1 MIIINYELIVKY
13 NGDILRLEEE
23 LGVSVEILNSSY
35 AIITSSNEEDVNILL
50 TYPEIEF
57 IEKPFILQTQDVQ
70 SFSSTGITGFKNRT
84 GLTGKGTII
93 GIIDSGID
101 YTLPVFRDS
110 DGRSKIL
117 YYWDQSIQGNPP
129 EGFREGTLYTN
140 EDINNAIDGSMYIP
154 ISTTSLHGTH
164 VAGICATIA
173 SDARIIVVRVG
184 NIQTDIFSRST
195 EFMRAIKFILDRA
208 LELRMPVT
216 LNISYGSNEGS
227 HRGTS
232 LFEQYIDDMCLF
244 WKNNIVVAAGNNA
257 DKGGHKRIRLQNNI
271 TEEVEFIVGEGERI
285 LNINIWPDFVDD
297 FSVHLVNPSNN
308 QTQAISLTSG
318 EIRNTLG
325 ETRITGYFY
334 PIAPYSLTRRVTLQ
348 LSSNTQITPGLW
360 KIVFEPIDI
369 VTGNVNIYLPTS
381 EGLNRNTRF
390 LIPTQE
396 LTVTV
401 PGTASRVITVGSF
414 NSRTD
419 IVSIFSGEGDTQ
431 LGVFKPDLLA
441 PGEDIVSFLPGGTSG
456 ALTGTSMATPHVTG
470 VCSLFMEWG
479 IVNGN
484 DLFLY
489 SQKLRALLLK
499 GARRLSNQSYPNN
512 SSGFGFLNL
521 SDIDL
526 YTLSNINQDLET
538 EDMGYRSI
546 NKSFKDEENSYKF
559 IDGYN
564 MQIHNDLENEIY
576 ISKNASRQSGILS
589 GILSGIDIVHTPEFE
604 EELAGLGMSQRFF
617 KISDSLGVLSI
628 NNTDYNSIQRVLQLP
643 SIIRTVSTT
652 KMTLLGEINR
662 GTFGGVVATEEMGV
676 NFFKNNPNIN
686 ITGRGT
692 LISIADTGIDYL
704 HPDFIYP
711 DGTSKIVYLWDQTKE
726 GTPPDGFYIGTEYTR
741 EDINRAIAEND
752 PSLSQDEVGQGTMLS
767 GICAG
772 LGNVNSEYAGIA
784 EDSELIIIKLGKIDD
799 FYNSAMLFAA
809 SQYAYKKAFELGR
822 PLVINMSLGT
832 SSLAGLTNRSNSEKA
847 FFTRGL
853 CITAGAGN
861 EGNTQTHTSGI
872 IPYVGGSVEVELEL
886 NEDEEELSLELWLN
900 RPDKADVIIVS
911 PTGEESKSVGISNYN
926 KVTGLFDLE
935 GTEYSITYIYPT
947 TFSGQQFTNVTLKNA
962 KRGVWKIRLVGVYI
976 ITGRYNLYL
985 PNRELLKSGTRFR
998 EVDPFYTINYPAIQD
1013 DLITIGAYN
1022 TINGS
1027 LWQSSSRGPTI
1038 EDRLK
1043 PDIVAPGVNII
1054 AAYPGNTYATIT
1066 GTAAASAH
1074 AAGAAAMYFQYT
1086 FVDGRY
1092 PNQAYVQKIKTFMQ
1106 AGARKDSNTVYPNTN
1121 SGYGLLDV
1129 RGMFDV
1135 LR

>member
-401 PGTASRVITVGSF
+401 PGTASGVITVGSF

-546 NKSFKDEENSYKF
+546 NKSFKDEENSYKL

-564 MQIHNDLENEIY
+564 IIHNDLENEIY
-576 ISKNASRQSGILS
+576 ISKNASRQS

-628 NNTDYNSIQRVLQLP
+628 NNTDYSSIQRVLQLP

>member
-589 GILSGIDIVHTPEFE
+589 GIDIVHTPEFE

-628 NNTDYNSIQRVLQLP
+628 NNTDYSSIQRVLQLP

-886 NEDEEELSLELWLN
+886 NEDEEDLSLELWLN

>member
-538 EDMGYRSI
+538 EDMGYRNI

-576 ISKNASRQSGILS
+576 ISKNASRQ
-589 GILSGIDIVHTPEFE
+589 SGIDIVHTPEFE

>member
-1 MIIINYELIVKY
+1 M
-13 NGDILRLEEE
+13 RLEEE

-546 NKSFKDEENSYKF
+546 NKSFKDEENSYKL

-564 MQIHNDLENEIY
+564 IIHNDLENEIY
-576 ISKNASRQSGILS
+576 ISKNASRQS

-628 NNTDYNSIQRVLQLP
+628 NNTDYSSIQRVLQLP

>member
-1 MIIINYELIVKY
+1 MK
-13 NGDILRLEEE
+13 LEQE

-35 AIITSSNEEDVNILL
+35 AIITSNNEEDVNTLL

-140 EDINNAIDGSMYIP
+140 EDINNAIDGNMYIP

-164 VAGICATIA
+164 VGGICATIA

-184 NIQTDIFSRST
+184 NIQTDVFSRST

-257 DKGGHKRIRLQNNI
+257 DKGGHKRIRLRNNI
-271 TEEVEFIVGEGERI
+271 TEEVEFVVGEGEHI

-297 FSVHLVNPSNN
+297 FSVHLVSPSNT
-308 QTQAISLTSG
+308 QTQSISLTSG

-325 ETRITGYFY
+325 ETRVTGYFY

-348 LSSNTQITPGLW
+348 LSSNTQINPGLW
-360 KIVFEPIDI
+360 RIIFEPIDI

-441 PGEDIVSFLPGGTSG
+441 PGEDIISFLPGGTSG
-456 ALTGTSMATPHVTG
+456 ALSGTSMATPHVTG

-499 GARRLSNQSYPNN
+499 GARRLTNQSYPNN
-512 SSGFGFLNL
+512 SSGFGFLSL
-521 SDIDL
+521 VDIDL

-538 EDMGYRSI
+538 DGIVYRSV
-546 NKSFKDEENSYKF
+546 NKSFKDEENNYKL

-564 MQIHNDLENEIY
+564 NIKNDISLDSFCNEDM
-576 ISKNASRQSGILS
+576 NRQTGVLAGIN
-589 GILSGIDIVHTPEFE
+589 IIHTPEFE
-604 EELAGLGMSQRFF
+604 SELNALGMGSNFI
-617 KISDSLGVLSI
+617 KLSDSLGILPIDAS
-628 NNTDYNSIQRVLQLP
+628 DYNSIQRILELP
-643 SIIRTVSTT
+643 SIIRSESTI
-652 KMTLLGEINR
+652 KMSLLGTINQ
-662 GTFGGVVATEEMGV
+662 GTFGGIVATEEIGV
-676 NFFKNNPNIN
+676 NFFKNNPNIT

-692 LISIADTGIDYL
+692 LIAIADTGIDYL
-704 HPDFIYP
+704 HKDFIYP

-726 GTPPDGFYIGTEYTR
+726 GSPPEGFYIGTEYTR
-741 EDINRAIAEND
+741 EDINRAIANND

-784 EDSELIIIKLGKIDD
+784 EDAELIIIKLGKIDG

-822 PLVINMSLGT
+822 PVVINVSLGS

-861 EGNTQTHTSGI
+861 EGNTQTHTSGRI
-872 IPYVGGSVEVELEL
+872 LHAGGSVDIELEL
-886 NEDEEELSLELWLN
+886 SEDEEELSLELWLN
-900 RPDKADVIIVS
+900 KPDKADVIIVS
-911 PTGEESKSVGISNYN
+911 PSGEESKSVGVSSYN
-926 KVTGLFDLE
+926 RVTGLFDLE
-935 GTEYSITYIYPT
+935 GTYYSITYVYPT
-947 TFSGQQFTNVTLKNA
+947 TFSGQQFTNITLRNA

-976 ITGRYNLYL
+976 INGIYNLYL
-985 PNRELLKSGTRFR
+985 PNRVLIKSGTRFR
-998 EVDPFYTINYPAIQD
+998 QVDPFFTINYPAIQD
-1013 DLITIGAYN
+1013 DLITVGAYN
-1022 TINGS
+1022 TINNS

-1038 EDRLK
+1038 ENRLK
-1043 PDIVAPGVNII
+1043 PDLVAPGVNII
-1054 AAYPGNTYATIT
+1054 AAYPGNKYATIT

-1074 AAGAAAMYFQYT
+1074 VAGAAAMYFQYT
-1086 FVDGRY
+1086 FADGRY
-1092 PNQAYVQKIKTFMQ
+1092 PNQAYVQKVKTFMQ
-1106 AGARKDSNTVYPNTN
+1106 AGAKKNLNTVYPNT
-1121 SGYGLLDV
+1121 SAGYGSLDV

>member
-1 MIIINYELIVKY
+1 
-13 NGDILRLEEE
+13 
-23 LGVSVEILNSSY
+23 
-35 AIITSSNEEDVNILL
+35 
-50 TYPEIEF
+50 
-57 IEKPFILQTQDVQ
+57 
-70 SFSSTGITGFKNRT
+70 
-84 GLTGKGTII
+84 
-93 GIIDSGID
+93 
-101 YTLPVFRDS
+101 
-110 DGRSKIL
+110 
-117 YYWDQSIQGNPP
+117 
-129 EGFREGTLYTN
+129 
-140 EDINNAIDGSMYIP
+140 
-154 ISTTSLHGTH
+154 
-164 VAGICATIA
+164 
-173 SDARIIVVRVG
+173 
-184 NIQTDIFSRST
+184 
-195 EFMRAIKFILDRA
+195 
-208 LELRMPVT
+208 
-216 LNISYGSNEGS
+216 
-227 HRGTS
+227 
-232 LFEQYIDDMCLF
+232 
-244 WKNNIVVAAGNNA
+244 
-257 DKGGHKRIRLQNNI
+257 
-271 TEEVEFIVGEGERI
+271 
-285 LNINIWPDFVDD
+285 
-297 FSVHLVNPSNN
+297 
-308 QTQAISLTSG
+308 
-318 EIRNTLG
+318 

-589 GILSGIDIVHTPEFE
+589 GIDIVHTPEFE

-628 NNTDYNSIQRVLQLP
+628 NNTDYSSIQRVLQLP

>member
-13 NGDILRLEEE
+13 NGDILKLEQE

-35 AIITSSNEEDVNILL
+35 AIITSNNEEDVNTLL

-140 EDINNAIDGSMYIP
+140 EDINNAIDGNMYIP

-164 VAGICATIA
+164 VGGICATIA

-184 NIQTDIFSRST
+184 NIQTDVFSRST

-257 DKGGHKRIRLQNNI
+257 DKGGHKRIRLRNNI
-271 TEEVEFIVGEGERI
+271 TEEVEFVVGEGERI

-297 FSVHLVNPSNN
+297 FSVHLVSPSNT
-308 QTQAISLTSG
+308 QTQSISLTSG

-325 ETRITGYFY
+325 ETRVTGYFY

-348 LSSNTQITPGLW
+348 LSSNTQINPGLW
-360 KIVFEPIDI
+360 RIIFEPIDI

-441 PGEDIVSFLPGGTSG
+441 PGEDIISFLPGGTSG
-456 ALTGTSMATPHVTG
+456 ALSGTSMATPHVTG

-499 GARRLSNQSYPNN
+499 GARRLTNQSYPNN
-512 SSGFGFLNL
+512 SSGFGFLSL
-521 SDIDL
+521 ADIDL

-538 EDMGYRSI
+538 DGIVYRSV
-546 NKSFKDEENSYKF
+546 NKSFKDEENNYKL

-564 MQIHNDLENEIY
+564 NIKNDISLDSFCNEDM
-576 ISKNASRQSGILS
+576 NRQTGVLAGIN
-589 GILSGIDIVHTPEFE
+589 IIHTPEFE
-604 EELAGLGMSQRFF
+604 SELNALGMGSNFI
-617 KISDSLGVLSI
+617 KLSDSLGILPIDAS
-628 NNTDYNSIQRVLQLP
+628 DYNSIQRILELP
-643 SIIRTVSTT
+643 SIIRSESTI
-652 KMTLLGEINR
+652 KMSLLGTINQ
-662 GTFGGVVATEEMGV
+662 GTFGGIVATEEIGV
-676 NFFKNNPNIN
+676 NFFKNNPNIT

-692 LISIADTGIDYL
+692 LIAIADTGIDYL
-704 HPDFIYP
+704 HKDFIYP

-726 GTPPDGFYIGTEYTR
+726 GSPPEGFYIGTEYTR
-741 EDINRAIAEND
+741 EDINRAIANND

-784 EDSELIIIKLGKIDD
+784 EDAELIIIKLGKIDG

-822 PLVINMSLGT
+822 PLVINVSLGS

-861 EGNTQTHTSGI
+861 EGNTQTHTSGRI
-872 IPYVGGSVEVELEL
+872 LHEDGSVDIELEL
-886 NEDEEELSLELWLN
+886 SEDEEELSLELWLN
-900 RPDKADVIIVS
+900 KPDKADVVIVS
-911 PTGEESKSVGISNYN
+911 PSGEESKSVGVSSYN
-926 KVTGLFDLE
+926 RVTGLFDLE
-935 GTEYSITYIYPT
+935 GTDYFITYVYPT
-947 TFSGQQFTNVTLKNA
+947 TFSGQQFTNITLKNA
-962 KRGVWKIRLVGVYI
+962 KRGLWKIRLIGVYI
-976 ITGRYNLYL
+976 INGIYNLYL
-985 PNRELLKSGTRFR
+985 PNRVLLKSGTRFR
-998 EVDPFYTINYPAIQD
+998 QVDPFFTINYPAIQD
-1013 DLITIGAYN
+1013 DLITVGAYN
-1022 TINGS
+1022 TINNS

-1038 EDRLK
+1038 ENRLK
-1043 PDIVAPGVNII
+1043 PDLVAPGVNII
-1054 AAYPGNTYATIT
+1054 AAYPGNKYATIT

-1074 AAGAAAMYFQYT
+1074 VAGAAAMYFQYT
-1086 FVDGRY
+1086 FADGRY
-1092 PNQAYVQKIKTFMQ
+1092 PNQAYVQKVKTFMQ
-1106 AGARKDSNTVYPNTN
+1106 AGAKKNLNTVYPNT
-1121 SGYGLLDV
+1121 SAGYGSLDV

>member
-13 NGDILRLEEE
+13 NGDILKLEQE

-35 AIITSSNEEDVNILL
+35 AIITSNNEEDVNTLL

-140 EDINNAIDGSMYIP
+140 EDINNAIDGNMYIP

-164 VAGICATIA
+164 VGGICATIA

-184 NIQTDIFSRST
+184 NIQTDVFSRST

-257 DKGGHKRIRLQNNI
+257 DKGGHKRIRLRNNI
-271 TEEVEFIVGEGERI
+271 TEEVEFVVGEGEHI

-297 FSVHLVNPSNN
+297 FSVHLVSPSNT
-308 QTQAISLTSG
+308 QTQSISLTSG

-325 ETRITGYFY
+325 ETRVTGYFY

-348 LSSNTQITPGLW
+348 LSSNTQINPGLW
-360 KIVFEPIDI
+360 RIIFEPIDI

-441 PGEDIVSFLPGGTSG
+441 PGEDIISFLPGGTSG
-456 ALTGTSMATPHVTG
+456 ALSGTSMATPHVTG

-499 GARRLSNQSYPNN
+499 GARRLTNQSYPNN
-512 SSGFGFLNL
+512 SSGFGFLSL
-521 SDIDL
+521 ADIDL
-526 YTLSNINQDLET
+526 YTLANINQDLET
-538 EDMGYRSI
+538 DGIVYRSV
-546 NKSFKDEENSYKF
+546 NKSFKDEENNYKL

-564 MQIHNDLENEIY
+564 NIKNDISLDSFCNEDM
-576 ISKNASRQSGILS
+576 NRQTGVLAGIN
-589 GILSGIDIVHTPEFE
+589 IIHTPEFE
-604 EELAGLGMSQRFF
+604 SELNALGMGSNFI
-617 KISDSLGVLSI
+617 KLSDSLGILPIDAS
-628 NNTDYNSIQRVLQLP
+628 DYNSIQRILELP
-643 SIIRTVSTT
+643 SIIRSESTI
-652 KMTLLGEINR
+652 KMSLLGTINQ
-662 GTFGGVVATEEMGV
+662 GTFGGIVATEEIGV
-676 NFFKNNPNIN
+676 NFFKNNPNIT

-692 LISIADTGIDYL
+692 LIAIADTGIDYL
-704 HPDFIYP
+704 HKDFIYP

-726 GTPPDGFYIGTEYTR
+726 GSPPEGFYIGTEYTR
-741 EDINRAIAEND
+741 EDINRAIANND

-784 EDSELIIIKLGKIDD
+784 EDAELIIIKLGKIDG

-822 PLVINMSLGT
+822 PVVINVSLGS

-861 EGNTQTHTSGI
+861 EGNTQTHTSGRI
-872 IPYVGGSVEVELEL
+872 LHAGGSVDIELEL
-886 NEDEEELSLELWLN
+886 SEDEEELSLELWLN
-900 RPDKADVIIVS
+900 KPDKADVIIVS
-911 PTGEESKSVGISNYN
+911 PSGEESKSVGVSSYN
-926 KVTGLFDLE
+926 RVTGLFDLE
-935 GTEYSITYIYPT
+935 GTYYSITYVYPT
-947 TFSGQQFTNVTLKNA
+947 TFSGQQFTNITLRNA

-976 ITGRYNLYL
+976 INGIYNLYL
-985 PNRELLKSGTRFR
+985 PNRVLIKSGTRFR
-998 EVDPFYTINYPAIQD
+998 QVDPFFTINYPAIQD
-1013 DLITIGAYN
+1013 DLITVGAYN
-1022 TINGS
+1022 TINNS

-1038 EDRLK
+1038 ENRLK
-1043 PDIVAPGVNII
+1043 PDLVAPGVNII
-1054 AAYPGNTYATIT
+1054 AAYPGNKYATIT

-1074 AAGAAAMYFQYT
+1074 VAGAAAMYFQYT
-1086 FVDGRY
+1086 FADGRY
-1092 PNQAYVQKIKTFMQ
+1092 PNQAYVQKVKTFMQ
-1106 AGARKDSNTVYPNTN
+1106 AGAKKNLNTVYPNT
-1121 SGYGLLDV
+1121 SAGYGSLDV

>member
-1 MIIINYELIVKY
+1 
-13 NGDILRLEEE
+13 
-23 LGVSVEILNSSY
+23 
-35 AIITSSNEEDVNILL
+35 
-50 TYPEIEF
+50 
-57 IEKPFILQTQDVQ
+57 
-70 SFSSTGITGFKNRT
+70 
-84 GLTGKGTII
+84 
-93 GIIDSGID
+93 
-101 YTLPVFRDS
+101 
-110 DGRSKIL
+110 
-117 YYWDQSIQGNPP
+117 
-129 EGFREGTLYTN
+129 
-140 EDINNAIDGSMYIP
+140 
-154 ISTTSLHGTH
+154 
-164 VAGICATIA
+164 
-173 SDARIIVVRVG
+173 
-184 NIQTDIFSRST
+184 
-195 EFMRAIKFILDRA
+195 
-208 LELRMPVT
+208 
-216 LNISYGSNEGS
+216 
-227 HRGTS
+227 
-232 LFEQYIDDMCLF
+232 
-244 WKNNIVVAAGNNA
+244 
-257 DKGGHKRIRLQNNI
+257 
-271 TEEVEFIVGEGERI
+271 
-285 LNINIWPDFVDD
+285 
-297 FSVHLVNPSNN
+297 
-308 QTQAISLTSG
+308 
-318 EIRNTLG
+318 
-325 ETRITGYFY
+325 
-334 PIAPYSLTRRVTLQ
+334 
-348 LSSNTQITPGLW
+348 
-360 KIVFEPIDI
+360 
-369 VTGNVNIYLPTS
+369 
-381 EGLNRNTRF
+381 
-390 LIPTQE
+390 
-396 LTVTV
+396 
-401 PGTASRVITVGSF
+401 
-414 NSRTD
+414 
-419 IVSIFSGEGDTQ
+419 
-431 LGVFKPDLLA
+431 
-441 PGEDIVSFLPGGTSG
+441 
-456 ALTGTSMATPHVTG
+456 
-470 VCSLFMEWG
+470 
-479 IVNGN
+479 
-484 DLFLY
+484 
-489 SQKLRALLLK
+489 
-499 GARRLSNQSYPNN
+499 SNQSYPNN

-589 GILSGIDIVHTPEFE
+589 GIDIVHTPEFE

-628 NNTDYNSIQRVLQLP
+628 NNTDYSSIQRVLQLP

>member
-1 MIIINYELIVKY
+1 M
-13 NGDILRLEEE
+13 RLEEE

-401 PGTASRVITVGSF
+401 PGTASGVITVGSF

-546 NKSFKDEENSYKF
+546 NKSFKDEENSYKL

-564 MQIHNDLENEIY
+564 IIHNDLENEIY
-576 ISKNASRQSGILS
+576 ISKNASRQS

-628 NNTDYNSIQRVLQLP
+628 NNTDYSSIQRVLQLP

>member
-13 NGDILRLEEE
+13 NGDILKLEQE

-35 AIITSSNEEDVNILL
+35 AIITSNNEEDVNTLL

-140 EDINNAIDGSMYIP
+140 EDINNAIDGNMYIP

-164 VAGICATIA
+164 VGGICATIA

-184 NIQTDIFSRST
+184 NIQTDVFSRST

-257 DKGGHKRIRLQNNI
+257 DKGGHKRIRLRNNI
-271 TEEVEFIVGEGERI
+271 TEEVEFVVGEGERI

-297 FSVHLVNPSNN
+297 FSVHLVSPSNT
-308 QTQAISLTSG
+308 QTQSISLTSG

-325 ETRITGYFY
+325 ETRVTGYFY

-348 LSSNTQITPGLW
+348 LSSNTQINPGLW
-360 KIVFEPIDI
+360 RIIFEPIDI

-441 PGEDIVSFLPGGTSG
+441 PGEDIISFLPGGTSG
-456 ALTGTSMATPHVTG
+456 ALSGTSMATPHVTG

-499 GARRLSNQSYPNN
+499 GARRLTNQSYPNN
-512 SSGFGFLNL
+512 SSGFGFLSL
-521 SDIDL
+521 ADIDL

-538 EDMGYRSI
+538 DGIVYRSV
-546 NKSFKDEENSYKF
+546 NKSFKDEENNYKL

-564 MQIHNDLENEIY
+564 NIKNDISLDSFCNEDM
-576 ISKNASRQSGILS
+576 NRQTGVLAGIN
-589 GILSGIDIVHTPEFE
+589 IIHTPEFE
-604 EELAGLGMSQRFF
+604 SELNALGMGSNFI
-617 KISDSLGVLSI
+617 KLSDSLGILPIDAS
-628 NNTDYNSIQRVLQLP
+628 DYNSIQRILELP
-643 SIIRTVSTT
+643 SIIRSESTI
-652 KMTLLGEINR
+652 KMSLLGTINQ
-662 GTFGGVVATEEMGV
+662 GTFGGIVATEEIGV
-676 NFFKNNPNIN
+676 NFFKNNPNIT

-692 LISIADTGIDYL
+692 LIAIADTGIDYL
-704 HPDFIYP
+704 HKDFIYP

-726 GTPPDGFYIGTEYTR
+726 GSPPEGFYIGTEYTR
-741 EDINRAIAEND
+741 EDINRAIANND

-784 EDSELIIIKLGKIDD
+784 EDAELIIIKLGKIDG

-822 PLVINMSLGT
+822 PVVINVSLGS

-861 EGNTQTHTSGI
+861 EGNTQTHTSGRI
-872 IPYVGGSVEVELEL
+872 LHAGGSVDIELEL
-886 NEDEEELSLELWLN
+886 SEDEEELSLELWLN
-900 RPDKADVIIVS
+900 KPDKADVIIVS
-911 PTGEESKSVGISNYN
+911 PSGEESKSVGVSSYN
-926 KVTGLFDLE
+926 RVTGLFDLE
-935 GTEYSITYIYPT
+935 GTYYSITYVYPT
-947 TFSGQQFTNVTLKNA
+947 TFSGQQFTNITLRNA

-976 ITGRYNLYL
+976 INGIYNLYL
-985 PNRELLKSGTRFR
+985 PNRVLIKSGTRFR
-998 EVDPFYTINYPAIQD
+998 QVDPFFTINYPAIQD
-1013 DLITIGAYN
+1013 DLITVGAYN
-1022 TINGS
+1022 TINNS

-1038 EDRLK
+1038 ENRLK
-1043 PDIVAPGVNII
+1043 PDLVAPGVNII
-1054 AAYPGNTYATIT
+1054 AAYPGNKYATIT

-1074 AAGAAAMYFQYT
+1074 VAGAAAMYFQYT
-1086 FVDGRY
+1086 FADGRY
-1092 PNQAYVQKIKTFMQ
+1092 PNQAYVQKVKTFMQ
-1106 AGARKDSNTVYPNTN
+1106 AGAKKNLNTVYPNT
-1121 SGYGLLDV
+1121 SAGYGSLDV

>member
-1 MIIINYELIVKY
+1 
-13 NGDILRLEEE
+13 
-23 LGVSVEILNSSY
+23 
-35 AIITSSNEEDVNILL
+35 
-50 TYPEIEF
+50 
-57 IEKPFILQTQDVQ
+57 
-70 SFSSTGITGFKNRT
+70 
-84 GLTGKGTII
+84 
-93 GIIDSGID
+93 
-101 YTLPVFRDS
+101 
-110 DGRSKIL
+110 
-117 YYWDQSIQGNPP
+117 
-129 EGFREGTLYTN
+129 
-140 EDINNAIDGSMYIP
+140 
-154 ISTTSLHGTH
+154 
-164 VAGICATIA
+164 
-173 SDARIIVVRVG
+173 
-184 NIQTDIFSRST
+184 
-195 EFMRAIKFILDRA
+195 
-208 LELRMPVT
+208 
-216 LNISYGSNEGS
+216 
-227 HRGTS
+227 
-232 LFEQYIDDMCLF
+232 
-244 WKNNIVVAAGNNA
+244 
-257 DKGGHKRIRLQNNI
+257 
-271 TEEVEFIVGEGERI
+271 
-285 LNINIWPDFVDD
+285 
-297 FSVHLVNPSNN
+297 
-308 QTQAISLTSG
+308 
-318 EIRNTLG
+318 
-325 ETRITGYFY
+325 
-334 PIAPYSLTRRVTLQ
+334 
-348 LSSNTQITPGLW
+348 
-360 KIVFEPIDI
+360 
-369 VTGNVNIYLPTS
+369 
-381 EGLNRNTRF
+381 
-390 LIPTQE
+390 
-396 LTVTV
+396 
-401 PGTASRVITVGSF
+401 
-414 NSRTD
+414 
-419 IVSIFSGEGDTQ
+419 
-431 LGVFKPDLLA
+431 
-441 PGEDIVSFLPGGTSG
+441 
-456 ALTGTSMATPHVTG
+456 MATPHVTG

-538 EDMGYRSI
+538 EDIGYRSI

-589 GILSGIDIVHTPEFE
+589 GIDVVHTPEFE
-604 EELAGLGMSQRFF
+604 EELAGLGMGQNFF
-617 KISDSLGVLSI
+617 KISDSLGVLFI

-767 GICAG
+767 GICSG

-784 EDSELIIIKLGKIDD
+784 EDSELIIIKLGKIDG

-886 NEDEEELSLELWLN
+886 NEEEEELSLELWLN

-911 PTGEESKSVGISNYN
+911 PTGEESKSVGVSNYN

>member
-13 NGDILRLEEE
+13 NGDILRLEQE
-23 LGVSVEILNSSY
+23 LGVSVEILNPSY
-35 AIITSSNEEDVNILL
+35 AIITSSNEEDINALL

-140 EDINNAIDGSMYIP
+140 EDINNAIAGNMYIP

-164 VAGICATIA
+164 VGGICATIA

-184 NIQTDIFSRST
+184 NIQTDVFSRST

-244 WKNNIVVAAGNNA
+244 WKNNIVIAAGNNA
-257 DKGGHKRIRLQNNI
+257 DKGGHKRIRLQNNT
-271 TEEVEFIVGEGERI
+271 TEEVEFVVGEGERI
-285 LNINIWPDFVDD
+285 LNVNIWPDFVDD

-308 QTQAISLTSG
+308 QTQSISLTSG

-360 KIVFEPIDI
+360 RIVFEPIDI

-441 PGEDIVSFLPGGTSG
+441 PGENIISFLPGGTSG

-489 SQKLRALLLK
+489 SQKLRALLLR

-512 SSGFGFLNL
+512 SSGFGFLDL

-526 YTLSNINQDLET
+526 YTLSSINQDLEA
-538 EDMGYRSI
+538 EDLEYRST
-546 NKSFKDEENSYKF
+546 KKLFKGEENNYKA

-564 MQIHNDLENEIY
+564 TNTKDEI
-576 ISKNASRQSGILS
+576 RQESFYHEYMKRQTGTLAGIN
-589 GILSGIDIVHTPEFE
+589 IIHTPEFE
-604 EELAGLGMSQRFF
+604 SELNALGMGFDFF
-617 KISDSLGVLSI
+617 KLSDSLGILPI
-628 NNTDYNSIQRVLQLP
+628 NADDYNSIQRILELP
-643 SIIRTVSTT
+643 SIIRSESTI
-652 KMTLLGEINR
+652 KMSLLGEINQ
-662 GTFGGVVATEEMGV
+662 GTFGGVVATEEIGV
-676 NFFKNNPNIN
+676 NFFKNNPNIT

-692 LISIADTGIDYL
+692 IIAIADTGIDYL
-704 HPDFIYP
+704 HRDFIYP
-711 DGTSKIVYLWDQTKE
+711 DGTSKILYLWDQTKD
-726 GTPPDGFYIGTEYTR
+726 GNPPEGFYIGTEYTR
-741 EDINRAIAEND
+741 EDINRAIANND

-784 EDSELIIIKLGKIDD
+784 EEAELIIIKLAKIDG
-799 FYNSAMLFAA
+799 FYNNAMLFAA

-822 PLVINMSLGT
+822 PIVVNVSLGS
-832 SSLAGLTNRSNSEKA
+832 SSLVGLTNRSNSEKA

-853 CITAGAGN
+853 CLIAGAGN
-861 EGNTQTHTSGI
+861 EGNTQTHTSGR
-872 IPYVGGSVEVELEL
+872 IPPTGFVDIELEL
-886 NEDEEELSLELWLN
+886 NEDEEEVSLELWLN
-900 RPDKADVIIVS
+900 KPDKADVIIIS
-911 PTGEESKSVGISNYN
+911 PSGEESKSVGVSSYN
-926 KVTGLFDLE
+926 RITGLFDLE
-935 GTEYSITYIYPT
+935 GTEYFITYVYPT
-947 TFSGQQFTNVTLKNA
+947 TFSGQQFTNITLRNA
-962 KRGVWKIRLVGVYI
+962 KRGVWKVRLIGVYI
-976 ITGRYNLYL
+976 INGIYNLYL
-985 PNRELLKSGTRFR
+985 PNRVFLKSGTRFR
-998 EVDPFYTINYPAIQD
+998 QVDPFYTINYPAVQD
-1013 DLITIGAYN
+1013 DLITVGAYN
-1022 TINGS
+1022 TINNS

-1043 PDIVAPGVNII
+1043 PDLVAPGVSII
-1054 AAYPGNTYATIT
+1054 AAYPGNRYATIT

-1074 AAGAAAMYFQYT
+1074 VSGAAAMYFQYT

-1092 PNQAYVQKIKTFMQ
+1092 PNQAYVQKLKTFLQ
-1106 AGARKDSNTVYPNTN
+1106 AGAKKDSNTVYPNT
-1121 SGYGLLDV
+1121 SVGYGALDV

>member
-1 MIIINYELIVKY
+1 M
-13 NGDILRLEEE
+13 RLEQE

-35 AIITSSNEEDVNILL
+35 AIITSSNEEDVNTLL

-140 EDINNAIDGSMYIP
+140 EDINNAIAGNMYIP

-164 VAGICATIA
+164 VGGICATIA

-184 NIQTDIFSRST
+184 NIQTDVFSRST

-257 DKGGHKRIRLQNNI
+257 DKGGHKRIRLQNNT

-297 FSVHLVNPSNN
+297 FSVHLVSPSNT
-308 QTQAISLTSG
+308 QTQSISLTSG

-325 ETRITGYFY
+325 ETRVTGYFY

-348 LSSNTQITPGLW
+348 LSSNTQINPGLW
-360 KIVFEPIDI
+360 RIVFEPIDI

-431 LGVFKPDLLA
+431 SGVFKPDLLA
-441 PGEDIVSFLPGGTSG
+441 PGEDIISFLPGGTSG
-456 ALTGTSMATPHVTG
+456 ALSGTSMATPHVTG

-489 SQKLRALLLK
+489 SQKLRALLLR
-499 GARRLSNQSYPNN
+499 GARRLTNQSYPNN

-521 SDIDL
+521 ADIDL

-538 EDMGYRSI
+538 DGIVYRSV
-546 NKSFKDEENSYKF
+546 NKSFKDEENNYKL
-559 IDGYN
+559 IEGYN
-564 MQIHNDLENEIY
+564 NIKKNISLESFCNEDM
-576 ISKNASRQSGILS
+576 NRQTGVLAGIN
-589 GILSGIDIVHTPEFE
+589 IIHTPEFE
-604 EELAGLGMSQRFF
+604 SELNALGMDSEFI
-617 KISDSLGVLSI
+617 KLSDSLGILPIDTS
-628 NNTDYNSIQRVLQLP
+628 DYNSIQRVLELP
-643 SIIRTVSTT
+643 SIIRSESTI
-652 KMTLLGEINR
+652 KMSLLGTINQ
-662 GTFGGVVATEEMGV
+662 GTFGGIVATEEIGV
-676 NFFKNNPNIN
+676 NFFKNNPNIT

-692 LISIADTGIDYL
+692 LIAIADTGIDYL
-704 HPDFIYP
+704 HKDFIYP

-726 GTPPDGFYIGTEYTR
+726 GSPPEGFYIGTEYTR
-741 EDINRAIAEND
+741 EDINRAIADND

-772 LGNVNSEYAGIA
+772 LGNVNNEYAGIA
-784 EDSELIIIKLGKIDD
+784 EDAELIIIKLGKIDG

-822 PLVINMSLGT
+822 PLVINVSLGS

-861 EGNTQTHTSGI
+861 EGNTQTHTSGRI
-872 IPYVGGSVEVELEL
+872 LHAGGSVEVELEL
-886 NEDEEELSLELWLN
+886 SEEEEELSLELWLN
-900 RPDKADVIIVS
+900 KPDKADVIIVS
-911 PTGEESKSVGISNYN
+911 PSGEESKSVGVSSYN
-926 KVTGLFDLE
+926 RVTGLFDLE
-935 GTEYSITYIYPT
+935 GTDYSITYVYPT
-947 TFSGQQFTNVTLKNA
+947 TFSGQQFTNITLKNA

-976 ITGRYNLYL
+976 LNGIYNLYL
-985 PNRELLKSGTRFR
+985 PNRVLLKSGTRFR
-998 EVDPFYTINYPAIQD
+998 QVDPFYTINYPAIQD
-1013 DLITIGAYN
+1013 DLITVGAYN
-1022 TINGS
+1022 TINNS

-1038 EDRLK
+1038 ENRLK
-1043 PDIVAPGVNII
+1043 PDLVAPGVSII

-1074 AAGAAAMYFQYT
+1074 VAGAASMYFQYT
-1086 FVDGRY
+1086 FADGRY
-1092 PNQAYVQKIKTFMQ
+1092 PNQAYVQKVKTFMQ
-1106 AGARKDSNTVYPNTN
+1106 AGARKNLNTVYPNT
-1121 SGYGLLDV
+1121 SAGYGSLDV

>member
-1 MIIINYELIVKY
+1 M
-13 NGDILRLEEE
+13 RLEEE

-546 NKSFKDEENSYKF
+546 NKSFKDEENSYKL

-564 MQIHNDLENEIY
+564 IIHNDLENEIY
-576 ISKNASRQSGILS
+576 ISKNASRQS

-628 NNTDYNSIQRVLQLP
+628 NNTDYSSIQRVLQLP

-1022 TINGS
+1022 TINGG

>member
-546 NKSFKDEENSYKF
+546 NKSFKDEENSYKL

-564 MQIHNDLENEIY
+564 IIHNDLENEIY
-576 ISKNASRQSGILS
+576 ISKNASRQS

-628 NNTDYNSIQRVLQLP
+628 NNTDYSSIQRVLQLP

>member
-1 MIIINYELIVKY
+1 M
-13 NGDILRLEEE
+13 
-23 LGVSVEILNSSY
+23 
-35 AIITSSNEEDVNILL
+35 
-50 TYPEIEF
+50 
-57 IEKPFILQTQDVQ
+57 
-70 SFSSTGITGFKNRT
+70 
-84 GLTGKGTII
+84 
-93 GIIDSGID
+93 
-101 YTLPVFRDS
+101 
-110 DGRSKIL
+110 
-117 YYWDQSIQGNPP
+117 
-129 EGFREGTLYTN
+129 
-140 EDINNAIDGSMYIP
+140 
-154 ISTTSLHGTH
+154 
-164 VAGICATIA
+164 
-173 SDARIIVVRVG
+173 
-184 NIQTDIFSRST
+184 
-195 EFMRAIKFILDRA
+195 
-208 LELRMPVT
+208 
-216 LNISYGSNEGS
+216 
-227 HRGTS
+227 
-232 LFEQYIDDMCLF
+232 
-244 WKNNIVVAAGNNA
+244 
-257 DKGGHKRIRLQNNI
+257 
-271 TEEVEFIVGEGERI
+271 
-285 LNINIWPDFVDD
+285 
-297 FSVHLVNPSNN
+297 
-308 QTQAISLTSG
+308 
-318 EIRNTLG
+318 
-325 ETRITGYFY
+325 
-334 PIAPYSLTRRVTLQ
+334 
-348 LSSNTQITPGLW
+348 
-360 KIVFEPIDI
+360 
-369 VTGNVNIYLPTS
+369 
-381 EGLNRNTRF
+381 
-390 LIPTQE
+390 
-396 LTVTV
+396 
-401 PGTASRVITVGSF
+401 
-414 NSRTD
+414 
-419 IVSIFSGEGDTQ
+419 
-431 LGVFKPDLLA
+431 
-441 PGEDIVSFLPGGTSG
+441 
-456 ALTGTSMATPHVTG
+456 
-470 VCSLFMEWG
+470 
-479 IVNGN
+479 
-484 DLFLY
+484 Y

-538 EDMGYRSI
+538 EDIGYRSI

-576 ISKNASRQSGILS
+576 ISKNASRQS

>member
-1 MIIINYELIVKY
+1 M
-13 NGDILRLEEE
+13 RLEEE

-538 EDMGYRSI
+538 EDIGYRSI

-576 ISKNASRQSGILS
+576 ISKNASRQ
-589 GILSGIDIVHTPEFE
+589 SGIDIVHTPEFE

>member
-13 NGDILRLEEE
+13 NGDILKLEQE

-35 AIITSSNEEDVNILL
+35 AIITSNNEEDVNTLL

-140 EDINNAIDGSMYIP
+140 EDINNAIDGNMYIP

-164 VAGICATIA
+164 VGGICATIA

-184 NIQTDIFSRST
+184 NIQTDVFSRST

-257 DKGGHKRIRLQNNI
+257 DKGGHKRIRLRNNI
-271 TEEVEFIVGEGERI
+271 TEEVEFVVGEGERI

-297 FSVHLVNPSNN
+297 FSVHLVSPSNT
-308 QTQAISLTSG
+308 QTQSISLTSG

-325 ETRITGYFY
+325 ETRVTGYFY

-348 LSSNTQITPGLW
+348 LSSNTQINPGLW
-360 KIVFEPIDI
+360 RIIFEPIDI

-441 PGEDIVSFLPGGTSG
+441 PGEDIISFLPGGTSG
-456 ALTGTSMATPHVTG
+456 ALSGTSMATPHVTG

-499 GARRLSNQSYPNN
+499 GARRLTNQSYPNN
-512 SSGFGFLNL
+512 SSGFGFLSL
-521 SDIDL
+521 ADIDL

-538 EDMGYRSI
+538 DGIVYRSV
-546 NKSFKDEENSYKF
+546 NKSFKDEENNYKL

-564 MQIHNDLENEIY
+564 NIKNDISLDSFCNEDM
-576 ISKNASRQSGILS
+576 NRQTGVLAGIN
-589 GILSGIDIVHTPEFE
+589 IIHTPEFE
-604 EELAGLGMSQRFF
+604 SELNALGMGSNFI
-617 KISDSLGVLSI
+617 KLSDSLGILPIDAS
-628 NNTDYNSIQRVLQLP
+628 DYNSIQRILELP
-643 SIIRTVSTT
+643 SIIRSESTI
-652 KMTLLGEINR
+652 KMSLLGTINQ
-662 GTFGGVVATEEMGV
+662 GTFGGIVATEEIGV
-676 NFFKNNPNIN
+676 NFFKNNPNIT

-692 LISIADTGIDYL
+692 LIAIADTGIDYL
-704 HPDFIYP
+704 HKDFIYP

-726 GTPPDGFYIGTEYTR
+726 GSPPEGFYIGTEYTR
-741 EDINRAIAEND
+741 EDINRAIANND

-784 EDSELIIIKLGKIDD
+784 EDAELIIIKLGKIDG

-822 PLVINMSLGT
+822 PVVINVSLGS

-861 EGNTQTHTSGI
+861 EGNTQTHTSGRI
-872 IPYVGGSVEVELEL
+872 LHAGGSVDIELEL
-886 NEDEEELSLELWLN
+886 SEDEEELSLELWLN
-900 RPDKADVIIVS
+900 KPDKADVIIVS
-911 PTGEESKSVGISNYN
+911 PSGEESKSVGVSSYN
-926 KVTGLFDLE
+926 RVTGLFDLE
-935 GTEYSITYIYPT
+935 GTYYFITYVYPT
-947 TFSGQQFTNVTLKNA
+947 TFSGQQFTNITLRNA

-976 ITGRYNLYL
+976 INGIYNLYL
-985 PNRELLKSGTRFR
+985 PNRVLIKSGTRFR
-998 EVDPFYTINYPAIQD
+998 QVDPFFTINYPAIQD
-1013 DLITIGAYN
+1013 DLITVGAYN
-1022 TINGS
+1022 TINNS

-1038 EDRLK
+1038 ENRLK
-1043 PDIVAPGVNII
+1043 PDLVAPGVNII
-1054 AAYPGNTYATIT
+1054 AAYPGNKYATIT

-1074 AAGAAAMYFQYT
+1074 VAGAAAMYFQYT
-1086 FVDGRY
+1086 FADGRY
-1092 PNQAYVQKIKTFMQ
+1092 PNQAYVQKVKTFMQ
-1106 AGARKDSNTVYPNTN
+1106 AGAKKNLNTVYPNT
-1121 SGYGLLDV
+1121 SAGYGSLDV

>member
-1 MIIINYELIVKY
+1 M
-13 NGDILRLEEE
+13 RLEEE

-576 ISKNASRQSGILS
+576 ISKNASRQSGI
-589 GILSGIDIVHTPEFE
+589 DIVHTPEFE

-628 NNTDYNSIQRVLQLP
+628 NNTDYSSIQRVLQLP

>member
-1 MIIINYELIVKY
+1 M
-13 NGDILRLEEE
+13 RLEEE

-546 NKSFKDEENSYKF
+546 NKSFKDEENSYKL

-564 MQIHNDLENEIY
+564 IIHNDLENEIY
-576 ISKNASRQSGILS
+576 ISKNASRQS

-628 NNTDYNSIQRVLQLP
+628 NNTDYSSIQRVLQLP

-767 GICAG
+767 GICSG

-784 EDSELIIIKLGKIDD
+784 EDSELIIIKLGKIDG

-872 IPYVGGSVEVELEL
+872 IPHVGGSVEVELEL

-1022 TINGS
+1022 TINSS

-1038 EDRLK
+1038 ENRLK

>member
-1 MIIINYELIVKY
+1 
-13 NGDILRLEEE
+13 
-23 LGVSVEILNSSY
+23 
-35 AIITSSNEEDVNILL
+35 
-50 TYPEIEF
+50 
-57 IEKPFILQTQDVQ
+57 
-70 SFSSTGITGFKNRT
+70 
-84 GLTGKGTII
+84 
-93 GIIDSGID
+93 
-101 YTLPVFRDS
+101 
-110 DGRSKIL
+110 
-117 YYWDQSIQGNPP
+117 
-129 EGFREGTLYTN
+129 
-140 EDINNAIDGSMYIP
+140 
-154 ISTTSLHGTH
+154 
-164 VAGICATIA
+164 
-173 SDARIIVVRVG
+173 
-184 NIQTDIFSRST
+184 
-195 EFMRAIKFILDRA
+195 
-208 LELRMPVT
+208 
-216 LNISYGSNEGS
+216 
-227 HRGTS
+227 
-232 LFEQYIDDMCLF
+232 
-244 WKNNIVVAAGNNA
+244 
-257 DKGGHKRIRLQNNI
+257 
-271 TEEVEFIVGEGERI
+271 
-285 LNINIWPDFVDD
+285 
-297 FSVHLVNPSNN
+297 
-308 QTQAISLTSG
+308 
-318 EIRNTLG
+318 
-325 ETRITGYFY
+325 
-334 PIAPYSLTRRVTLQ
+334 
-348 LSSNTQITPGLW
+348 LW

-538 EDMGYRSI
+538 EDIGYRSI

-576 ISKNASRQSGILS
+576 ISKNASRQS

>member
-1 MIIINYELIVKY
+1 M
-13 NGDILRLEEE
+13 RLEEE

-538 EDMGYRSI
+538 EDMGYRNI

-576 ISKNASRQSGILS
+576 ISKNASRQ
-589 GILSGIDIVHTPEFE
+589 SGIDIVHTPEFE

>member
-13 NGDILRLEEE
+13 NGDILRLEQE
-23 LGVSVEILNSSY
+23 LGVSVEILNASY
-35 AIITSSNEEDVNILL
+35 AIITSSDEEDVNRLL

-57 IEKPFILQTQDVQ
+57 IEKPFILQTQDIQ

-110 DGRSKIL
+110 EGMSKIL

-129 EGFREGTLYTN
+129 EGFKEGTLYTN
-140 EDINNAIDGSMYIP
+140 EDINNAIAGNTYIP

-164 VAGICATIA
+164 VTGICATIA

-184 NIQTDIFSRST
+184 NIQTDVFSRST

-257 DKGGHKRIRLQNNI
+257 DKGGHKRIRLQNNT
-271 TEEVEFIVGEGERI
+271 TEEVEFVVGEGERI

-297 FSVHLVNPSNN
+297 FSVHLVSPSNS
-308 QTQAISLTSG
+308 QTQSISLTSG

-348 LSSNTQITPGLW
+348 LSSNTQINPGLW
-360 KIVFEPIDI
+360 RIVFEPIDI

-441 PGEDIVSFLPGGTSG
+441 PGEDIISFLPGGTSG

-489 SQKLRALLLK
+489 SQKLRALLLR
-499 GARRLSNQSYPNN
+499 GARRTSNQSYPNN
-512 SSGFGFLNL
+512 SSGFGFLSL

-526 YTLSNINQDLET
+526 YTLSSINQDLET
-538 EDMGYRSI
+538 EDIGYRST
-546 NKSFKDEENSYKF
+546 NKSFKDEENNYRV
-559 IDGYN
+559 IENYN
-564 MQIHNDLENEIY
+564 AQRNDDLKLEDFLSENMD
-576 ISKNASRQSGILS
+576 RQSGTLA
-589 GILSGIDIVHTPEFE
+589 GINVIHTPEFE
-604 EELAGLGMSQRFF
+604 DELASLGMSQEFL
-617 KISDSLGVLSI
+617 KLSDSFGVLSI
-628 NNTDYNSIQRVLQLP
+628 NTTDYNSIQRVLELP
-643 SIIRTVSTT
+643 SVIRTESTI
-652 KMTLLGEINR
+652 KMTLLGEINQ
-662 GTFGGVVATEEMGV
+662 GTFGGVVATEEIGV
-676 NFFKNNPNIN
+676 NFFKNNPNIT

-692 LISIADTGIDYL
+692 LIAIADTGIDYL
-704 HPDFIYP
+704 HKDFIYA
-711 DGTSKIVYLWDQTKE
+711 DGTSKIAFLWDQTKN
-726 GTPPDGFYIGTEYTR
+726 GTPPEGFYIGTEYTR

-752 PSLSQDEVGQGTMLS
+752 ASLSQDEVGQGTMIS

-772 LGNVNSEYAGIA
+772 LGNVNKEYAGIA
-784 EDSELIIIKLGKIDD
+784 EDAELIIIKIGKIEG

-809 SQYAYKKAFELGR
+809 SQYAYKKSFELGK
-822 PLVINMSLGT
+822 PLVINISLG
-832 SSLAGLTNRSNSEKA
+832 SNSLVGLTNRSNSEKA

-853 CITAGAGN
+853 CLTAGAGN
-861 EGNTQTHTSGI
+861 EGNTQTHTSGR
-872 IPYVGGSVEVELEL
+872 IPNVGSAVEVELEL
-886 NEDEEELSLELWLN
+886 SDEEEELSVELWLN
-900 RPDKADVIIVS
+900 KPDKADVIIVS
-911 PTGEESKSVGISNYN
+911 PTGEESKSVGVSSYN
-926 KVTGLFDLE
+926 RVTGLFDLE
-935 GTEYSITYIYPT
+935 GTEYSITYVYPT
-947 TFSGQQFTNVTLKNA
+947 TFSGQQFTNVTLRNA

-976 ITGRYNLYL
+976 VSGIYNLYL
-985 PNRELLKSGTRFR
+985 PNRALLKSGTRFR
-998 EVDPFYTINYPAIQD
+998 EVDPFYTINYPAVQD

-1022 TINGS
+1022 TINNS

-1043 PDIVAPGVNII
+1043 PDLVAPGVNII

-1086 FVDGRY
+1086 FVDRRY

-1106 AGARKDSNTVYPNTN
+1106 AGARKNQTTQYPNT
-1121 SGYGLLDV
+1121 SVGYGTLDV

>member
-1 MIIINYELIVKY
+1 MK
-13 NGDILRLEEE
+13 LEQE

-35 AIITSSNEEDVNILL
+35 AIITSNNEEDVNTLL

-140 EDINNAIDGSMYIP
+140 EDINNAIDGNMYIP

-164 VAGICATIA
+164 VGGICATIA

-184 NIQTDIFSRST
+184 NIQTDVFSRST

-257 DKGGHKRIRLQNNI
+257 DKGGHKRIRLRNNI
-271 TEEVEFIVGEGERI
+271 TEEVEFVVGEGERI

-297 FSVHLVNPSNN
+297 FSVHLVSPSNT
-308 QTQAISLTSG
+308 QTQSISLTSG

-325 ETRITGYFY
+325 ETRVTGYFY

-348 LSSNTQITPGLW
+348 LSSNTQINPGLW
-360 KIVFEPIDI
+360 RIIFEPIDI

-441 PGEDIVSFLPGGTSG
+441 PGEDIISFLPGGTSG
-456 ALTGTSMATPHVTG
+456 ALSGTSMATPHVTG

-499 GARRLSNQSYPNN
+499 GARRLTNQSYPNN
-512 SSGFGFLNL
+512 SSGFGFLSL
-521 SDIDL
+521 ADIDL

-538 EDMGYRSI
+538 DGIVYRSV
-546 NKSFKDEENSYKF
+546 NKSFKDEENNYKL

-564 MQIHNDLENEIY
+564 NIKNDISLDSFCNEDM
-576 ISKNASRQSGILS
+576 NRQTGVLAGIN
-589 GILSGIDIVHTPEFE
+589 IIHTPEFE
-604 EELAGLGMSQRFF
+604 SELNALGMGSNFI
-617 KISDSLGVLSI
+617 KLSDSLGILPIDAS
-628 NNTDYNSIQRVLQLP
+628 DYNSIQRILELP
-643 SIIRTVSTT
+643 SIIRSESTI
-652 KMTLLGEINR
+652 KMSLLGTINQ
-662 GTFGGVVATEEMGV
+662 GTFGGIVATEEIGV
-676 NFFKNNPNIN
+676 NFFKNNPNIT

-692 LISIADTGIDYL
+692 LIAIADTGIDYL
-704 HPDFIYP
+704 HKDFIYP

-726 GTPPDGFYIGTEYTR
+726 GSPPEGFYIGTEYTR
-741 EDINRAIAEND
+741 EDINRAIANND

-784 EDSELIIIKLGKIDD
+784 EDAELIIIKLGKIDG

-822 PLVINMSLGT
+822 PLVINVSLGS

-861 EGNTQTHTSGI
+861 EGNTQTHTSGRI
-872 IPYVGGSVEVELEL
+872 LHEDGSVDIELEL
-886 NEDEEELSLELWLN
+886 SEDEEELSLELWLN
-900 RPDKADVIIVS
+900 KPDKADVVIVS
-911 PTGEESKSVGISNYN
+911 PSGEESKSVGVSSYN
-926 KVTGLFDLE
+926 RVTGLFDLE
-935 GTEYSITYIYPT
+935 GTDYFITYVYPT
-947 TFSGQQFTNVTLKNA
+947 TFSGQQFTNITLKNA
-962 KRGVWKIRLVGVYI
+962 KRGLWKIRLIGVYI
-976 ITGRYNLYL
+976 INGIYNLYL
-985 PNRELLKSGTRFR
+985 PNRVLLKSGTRFR
-998 EVDPFYTINYPAIQD
+998 QVDPFFTINYPAIQD
-1013 DLITIGAYN
+1013 DLITVGAYN
-1022 TINGS
+1022 TINNS

-1038 EDRLK
+1038 ENRLK
-1043 PDIVAPGVNII
+1043 PDLVAPGVNII
-1054 AAYPGNTYATIT
+1054 AAYPGNKYATIT

-1074 AAGAAAMYFQYT
+1074 VAGAAAMYFQYT
-1086 FVDGRY
+1086 FADGRY
-1092 PNQAYVQKIKTFMQ
+1092 PNQAYVQKVKTFMQ
-1106 AGARKDSNTVYPNTN
+1106 AGAKKNLNTVYPNT
-1121 SGYGLLDV
+1121 SAGYGSLDV

>member
-546 NKSFKDEENSYKF
+546 NKSFKDEENSYKL

-564 MQIHNDLENEIY
+564 IIHNDLENEIY
-576 ISKNASRQSGILS
+576 ISKNASRQS

-628 NNTDYNSIQRVLQLP
+628 NNTDYSSIQRVLQLP

-767 GICAG
+767 GICSG

-784 EDSELIIIKLGKIDD
+784 EDSELIIIKLGKIDG

-872 IPYVGGSVEVELEL
+872 IPHVGGSVEVELEL

-1022 TINGS
+1022 TINSS

-1038 EDRLK
+1038 ENRLK

>member
-1 MIIINYELIVKY
+1 MK
-13 NGDILRLEEE
+13 LEQE

-35 AIITSSNEEDVNILL
+35 AIITSNNEEDVNTLL

-140 EDINNAIDGSMYIP
+140 EDINNAIDGNMYIP

-164 VAGICATIA
+164 VGGICATIA

-184 NIQTDIFSRST
+184 NIQTDVFSRST

-257 DKGGHKRIRLQNNI
+257 DKGGHKRIRLRNNI
-271 TEEVEFIVGEGERI
+271 TEEVEFVVGEGERI

-297 FSVHLVNPSNN
+297 FSVHLVSPSNT
-308 QTQAISLTSG
+308 QTQSISLTSG

-325 ETRITGYFY
+325 ETRVTGYFY

-348 LSSNTQITPGLW
+348 LSSNTQINPGLW
-360 KIVFEPIDI
+360 RIIFEPIDI

-441 PGEDIVSFLPGGTSG
+441 PGEDIISFLPGGTSG
-456 ALTGTSMATPHVTG
+456 ALSGTSMATPHVTG

-499 GARRLSNQSYPNN
+499 GARRLTNQSYPNN
-512 SSGFGFLNL
+512 SSGFGFLSL
-521 SDIDL
+521 ADIDL

-538 EDMGYRSI
+538 DGIVYRSV
-546 NKSFKDEENSYKF
+546 NKSFKDEENNYKL

-564 MQIHNDLENEIY
+564 NIKNDISLDSFCNEDM
-576 ISKNASRQSGILS
+576 NRQTGVLAGIN
-589 GILSGIDIVHTPEFE
+589 IIHTPEFE
-604 EELAGLGMSQRFF
+604 SELNALGMGSNFI
-617 KISDSLGVLSI
+617 KLSDSLGILPIDAS
-628 NNTDYNSIQRVLQLP
+628 DYNSIQRILELP
-643 SIIRTVSTT
+643 SIIRSESTI
-652 KMTLLGEINR
+652 KMSLLGTINQ
-662 GTFGGVVATEEMGV
+662 GTFGGIVATEEIGV
-676 NFFKNNPNIN
+676 NFFKNNPNIT

-692 LISIADTGIDYL
+692 LIAIADTGIDYL
-704 HPDFIYP
+704 HKDFIYP

-726 GTPPDGFYIGTEYTR
+726 GSPPEGFYIGTEYTR
-741 EDINRAIAEND
+741 EDINRAIANND

-784 EDSELIIIKLGKIDD
+784 EDAELIIIKLGKIDG

-822 PLVINMSLGT
+822 PVVINVSLGS

-861 EGNTQTHTSGI
+861 EGNTQTHTSGRI
-872 IPYVGGSVEVELEL
+872 LHAGGSVDIELEL
-886 NEDEEELSLELWLN
+886 SEDEEELSLELWLN
-900 RPDKADVIIVS
+900 KPDKADVIIVS
-911 PTGEESKSVGISNYN
+911 PSGEESKSVGVSSYN
-926 KVTGLFDLE
+926 RVTGLFDLE
-935 GTEYSITYIYPT
+935 GTYYSITYVYPT
-947 TFSGQQFTNVTLKNA
+947 TFSGQQFTNITLRNA

-976 ITGRYNLYL
+976 INGIYNLYL
-985 PNRELLKSGTRFR
+985 PNRVLIKSGTRFR
-998 EVDPFYTINYPAIQD
+998 QVDPFFTINYPAIQD
-1013 DLITIGAYN
+1013 DLITVGAYN
-1022 TINGS
+1022 TINNS

-1038 EDRLK
+1038 ENRLK
-1043 PDIVAPGVNII
+1043 PDLVAPGVNII
-1054 AAYPGNTYATIT
+1054 AAYPGNKYATIT

-1074 AAGAAAMYFQYT
+1074 VAGAAAMYFQYT
-1086 FVDGRY
+1086 FADGRY
-1092 PNQAYVQKIKTFMQ
+1092 PNQAYVQKVKTFMQ
-1106 AGARKDSNTVYPNTN
+1106 AGAKKNLNTVYPNT
-1121 SGYGLLDV
+1121 SAGYGSLDV

>member
-1 MIIINYELIVKY
+1 M
-13 NGDILRLEEE
+13 
-23 LGVSVEILNSSY
+23 
-35 AIITSSNEEDVNILL
+35 
-50 TYPEIEF
+50 
-57 IEKPFILQTQDVQ
+57 
-70 SFSSTGITGFKNRT
+70 
-84 GLTGKGTII
+84 
-93 GIIDSGID
+93 
-101 YTLPVFRDS
+101 
-110 DGRSKIL
+110 
-117 YYWDQSIQGNPP
+117 
-129 EGFREGTLYTN
+129 
-140 EDINNAIDGSMYIP
+140 
-154 ISTTSLHGTH
+154 
-164 VAGICATIA
+164 
-173 SDARIIVVRVG
+173 
-184 NIQTDIFSRST
+184 
-195 EFMRAIKFILDRA
+195 
-208 LELRMPVT
+208 
-216 LNISYGSNEGS
+216 
-227 HRGTS
+227 
-232 LFEQYIDDMCLF
+232 
-244 WKNNIVVAAGNNA
+244 
-257 DKGGHKRIRLQNNI
+257 
-271 TEEVEFIVGEGERI
+271 
-285 LNINIWPDFVDD
+285 
-297 FSVHLVNPSNN
+297 
-308 QTQAISLTSG
+308 
-318 EIRNTLG
+318 
-325 ETRITGYFY
+325 
-334 PIAPYSLTRRVTLQ
+334 
-348 LSSNTQITPGLW
+348 
-360 KIVFEPIDI
+360 
-369 VTGNVNIYLPTS
+369 
-381 EGLNRNTRF
+381 
-390 LIPTQE
+390 
-396 LTVTV
+396 
-401 PGTASRVITVGSF
+401 
-414 NSRTD
+414 
-419 IVSIFSGEGDTQ
+419 
-431 LGVFKPDLLA
+431 
-441 PGEDIVSFLPGGTSG
+441 
-456 ALTGTSMATPHVTG
+456 
-470 VCSLFMEWG
+470 
-479 IVNGN
+479 
-484 DLFLY
+484 
-489 SQKLRALLLK
+489 
-499 GARRLSNQSYPNN
+499 
-512 SSGFGFLNL
+512 
-521 SDIDL
+521 
-526 YTLSNINQDLET
+526 
-538 EDMGYRSI
+538 
-546 NKSFKDEENSYKF
+546 
-559 IDGYN
+559 
-564 MQIHNDLENEIY
+564 
-576 ISKNASRQSGILS
+576 
-589 GILSGIDIVHTPEFE
+589 
-604 EELAGLGMSQRFF
+604 
-617 KISDSLGVLSI
+617 
-628 NNTDYNSIQRVLQLP
+628 
-643 SIIRTVSTT
+643 
-652 KMTLLGEINR
+652 
-662 GTFGGVVATEEMGV
+662 
-676 NFFKNNPNIN
+676 
-686 ITGRGT
+686 
-692 LISIADTGIDYL
+692 
-704 HPDFIYP
+704 
-711 DGTSKIVYLWDQTKE
+711 
-726 GTPPDGFYIGTEYTR
+726 
-741 EDINRAIAEND
+741 
-752 PSLSQDEVGQGTMLS
+752 S

>member
-1 MIIINYELIVKY
+1 
-13 NGDILRLEEE
+13 
-23 LGVSVEILNSSY
+23 
-35 AIITSSNEEDVNILL
+35 
-50 TYPEIEF
+50 
-57 IEKPFILQTQDVQ
+57 
-70 SFSSTGITGFKNRT
+70 
-84 GLTGKGTII
+84 
-93 GIIDSGID
+93 
-101 YTLPVFRDS
+101 
-110 DGRSKIL
+110 
-117 YYWDQSIQGNPP
+117 
-129 EGFREGTLYTN
+129 
-140 EDINNAIDGSMYIP
+140 
-154 ISTTSLHGTH
+154 
-164 VAGICATIA
+164 
-173 SDARIIVVRVG
+173 
-184 NIQTDIFSRST
+184 
-195 EFMRAIKFILDRA
+195 
-208 LELRMPVT
+208 
-216 LNISYGSNEGS
+216 
-227 HRGTS
+227 
-232 LFEQYIDDMCLF
+232 
-244 WKNNIVVAAGNNA
+244 
-257 DKGGHKRIRLQNNI
+257 
-271 TEEVEFIVGEGERI
+271 
-285 LNINIWPDFVDD
+285 
-297 FSVHLVNPSNN
+297 
-308 QTQAISLTSG
+308 
-318 EIRNTLG
+318 
-325 ETRITGYFY
+325 
-334 PIAPYSLTRRVTLQ
+334 
-348 LSSNTQITPGLW
+348 
-360 KIVFEPIDI
+360 
-369 VTGNVNIYLPTS
+369 

-576 ISKNASRQSGILS
+576 ISKNASRQS

>member
-13 NGDILRLEEE
+13 NGDILKLEQE

-35 AIITSSNEEDVNILL
+35 AIITSNNEEDVNTLL

-140 EDINNAIDGSMYIP
+140 EDINNAIDGNMYIP

-164 VAGICATIA
+164 VGGICATIA

-184 NIQTDIFSRST
+184 NIQTDVFSRST

-257 DKGGHKRIRLQNNI
+257 DKGGHKRIKLRNNI
-271 TEEVEFIVGEGERI
+271 TEEVEFVVGEGERI

-297 FSVHLVNPSNN
+297 FSVHLVSPSNT
-308 QTQAISLTSG
+308 QTQSISLTSG

-325 ETRITGYFY
+325 ETRVTGYFY

-348 LSSNTQITPGLW
+348 LSSNTQINPGLW
-360 KIVFEPIDI
+360 RIIFEPIDI

-441 PGEDIVSFLPGGTSG
+441 PGEDIISFLPGGTSG
-456 ALTGTSMATPHVTG
+456 ALSGTSMATPHVTG

-499 GARRLSNQSYPNN
+499 GARRLTNQSYPNN
-512 SSGFGFLNL
+512 SSGFGFLSL
-521 SDIDL
+521 ADIDL

-538 EDMGYRSI
+538 DGIVYRSV
-546 NKSFKDEENSYKF
+546 NKSFKDEENNYKL

-564 MQIHNDLENEIY
+564 NIKNDISLDSFCNEDM
-576 ISKNASRQSGILS
+576 NRQTGVLAGIN
-589 GILSGIDIVHTPEFE
+589 IIHTPEFE
-604 EELAGLGMSQRFF
+604 SELNALGMGSNFI
-617 KISDSLGVLSI
+617 KLSDSLGILPIDAS
-628 NNTDYNSIQRVLQLP
+628 DYNSIQRILELP
-643 SIIRTVSTT
+643 SIIRSESTI
-652 KMTLLGEINR
+652 KMSLLGTINQ
-662 GTFGGVVATEEMGV
+662 GTFGGIVATEEIGV
-676 NFFKNNPNIN
+676 NFFKNNPNIT

-692 LISIADTGIDYL
+692 LIAIADTGIDYL
-704 HPDFIYP
+704 HKDFIYP

-726 GTPPDGFYIGTEYTR
+726 GSPPEGFYIGTEYTR
-741 EDINRAIAEND
+741 EDINRAIANND

-784 EDSELIIIKLGKIDD
+784 EDAELIIIKLGKIDG

-822 PLVINMSLGT
+822 PVVINVSLGS

-861 EGNTQTHTSGI
+861 EGNTQTHTSGRI
-872 IPYVGGSVEVELEL
+872 LHAGGSVDIELEL
-886 NEDEEELSLELWLN
+886 SEDEEELSLELWLN
-900 RPDKADVIIVS
+900 KPDKADVIIVS
-911 PTGEESKSVGISNYN
+911 PSGEESKSVGVSSYN
-926 KVTGLFDLE
+926 RVTGLFDLE
-935 GTEYSITYIYPT
+935 GTYYSITYVYPT
-947 TFSGQQFTNVTLKNA
+947 TFSGQQFTNITLRNA

-976 ITGRYNLYL
+976 INGIYNLYL
-985 PNRELLKSGTRFR
+985 PNRVLIKSGTRFR
-998 EVDPFYTINYPAIQD
+998 QVDPFFTINYPAIQD
-1013 DLITIGAYN
+1013 DLITVGAYN
-1022 TINGS
+1022 TINNS

-1038 EDRLK
+1038 ENRLK
-1043 PDIVAPGVNII
+1043 PDLVAPGVNII
-1054 AAYPGNTYATIT
+1054 AAYPGNKYATIT

-1074 AAGAAAMYFQYT
+1074 VAGAAAMYFQYT
-1086 FVDGRY
+1086 FADGRY
-1092 PNQAYVQKIKTFMQ
+1092 PNQAYVQKVKTFMQ
-1106 AGARKDSNTVYPNTN
+1106 AGAKKNLNTVYPNT
-1121 SGYGLLDV
+1121 SAGYGSLDV

>member
-1 MIIINYELIVKY
+1 M
-13 NGDILRLEEE
+13 
-23 LGVSVEILNSSY
+23 
-35 AIITSSNEEDVNILL
+35 
-50 TYPEIEF
+50 
-57 IEKPFILQTQDVQ
+57 
-70 SFSSTGITGFKNRT
+70 
-84 GLTGKGTII
+84 
-93 GIIDSGID
+93 
-101 YTLPVFRDS
+101 
-110 DGRSKIL
+110 
-117 YYWDQSIQGNPP
+117 
-129 EGFREGTLYTN
+129 
-140 EDINNAIDGSMYIP
+140 
-154 ISTTSLHGTH
+154 
-164 VAGICATIA
+164 
-173 SDARIIVVRVG
+173 
-184 NIQTDIFSRST
+184 
-195 EFMRAIKFILDRA
+195 
-208 LELRMPVT
+208 
-216 LNISYGSNEGS
+216 
-227 HRGTS
+227 
-232 LFEQYIDDMCLF
+232 
-244 WKNNIVVAAGNNA
+244 
-257 DKGGHKRIRLQNNI
+257 
-271 TEEVEFIVGEGERI
+271 
-285 LNINIWPDFVDD
+285 
-297 FSVHLVNPSNN
+297 
-308 QTQAISLTSG
+308 
-318 EIRNTLG
+318 
-325 ETRITGYFY
+325 
-334 PIAPYSLTRRVTLQ
+334 
-348 LSSNTQITPGLW
+348 
-360 KIVFEPIDI
+360 
-369 VTGNVNIYLPTS
+369 
-381 EGLNRNTRF
+381 
-390 LIPTQE
+390 
-396 LTVTV
+396 
-401 PGTASRVITVGSF
+401 
-414 NSRTD
+414 
-419 IVSIFSGEGDTQ
+419 
-431 LGVFKPDLLA
+431 
-441 PGEDIVSFLPGGTSG
+441 
-456 ALTGTSMATPHVTG
+456 
-470 VCSLFMEWG
+470 
-479 IVNGN
+479 
-484 DLFLY
+484 
-489 SQKLRALLLK
+489 
-499 GARRLSNQSYPNN
+499 
-512 SSGFGFLNL
+512 
-521 SDIDL
+521 
-526 YTLSNINQDLET
+526 
-538 EDMGYRSI
+538 
-546 NKSFKDEENSYKF
+546 
-559 IDGYN
+559 
-564 MQIHNDLENEIY
+564 
-576 ISKNASRQSGILS
+576 
-589 GILSGIDIVHTPEFE
+589 
-604 EELAGLGMSQRFF
+604 
-617 KISDSLGVLSI
+617 
-628 NNTDYNSIQRVLQLP
+628 QLP